1 MNARTLAAAAAAA
14 AIVASSAAAAP
25 KNVIL
30 MVADGWGYNS
40 IQAANFWTG
49 AAAQSFEKFP
59 VHFATSTF
67 SASGHGYDPARAWV
81 GNTYNTDYL
90 KTGATDSASA
100 ITAMLTGVK
109 NYDGIL
115 NISVDGQPLT
125 TFAQMYKAAGR
136 AAGAVST
143 VQWSHATPAGT
154 YAHNRRDN
162 YAEIALEGIAS
173 DMDVI
178 FGAGNPDFDNNGQPA
193 SMNPRYV
200 GGAEA

>member
-67 SASGHGYDPARAWV
+67 SAS
-81 GNTYNTDYL
+81 
-90 KTGATDSASA
+90 ATA
-100 ITAMLTGVK
+100 
-109 NYDGIL
+109 
-115 NISVDGQPLT
+115 T
-125 TFAQMYKAAGR
+125 TRPGP
-136 AAGAVST
+136 G
-143 VQWSHATPAGT
+143 WATPT
-154 YAHNRRDN
+154 TPT
-162 YAEIALEGIAS
+162 I
-173 DMDVI
+173 
-178 FGAGNPDFDNNGQPA
+178 
-193 SMNPRYV
+193 
-200 GGAEA
+200 